1 MSAGCA
7 GGRFRGTG
15 VHRTR
20 RRVSSMGTEGAE
32 VLRESVDSRE
42 GFASSVWWKGRE
54 AAFGVMA

>member
-1 MSAGCA
+1 M
-7 GGRFRGTG
+7 
-15 VHRTR
+15 HRTR